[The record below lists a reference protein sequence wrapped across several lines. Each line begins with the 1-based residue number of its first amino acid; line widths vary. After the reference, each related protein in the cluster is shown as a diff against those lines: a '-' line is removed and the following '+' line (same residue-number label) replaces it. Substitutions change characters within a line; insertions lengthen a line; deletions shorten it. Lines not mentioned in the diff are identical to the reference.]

1 MVIHVHLP
9 NCLDFDEKEKKENFL
24 LHVINYPQ
32 DKKNIHWKNVEAYV
46 MSNYPD
52 YSKDRKAVLKYNA
65 MEKCKE
71 NSCPCATFILKIN
84 TQQLST
90 EQWNS
95 TQKWKEFVG
104 KYCF

>member
-1 MVIHVHLP
+1 M
-9 NCLDFDEKEKKENFL
+9 FL
-24 LHVINYPQ
+24 LYAINHPQ
-32 DKKNIHWKNVEAYV
+32 DKKNVHWKNVEAYV

-52 YSKDRKAVLKYNA
+52 YSKDRKAALKYNA
-65 MEKCKE
+65 MGKCEE
-71 NSCPCATFILKIN
+71 NLCPCATFILKIN

-95 TQKWKEFVG
+95 TQKWKDFVG